1 MELFEAIKGRRSCR
15 NFSSEPITE
24 DIIME
29 IIEAGT
35 WAPSPL
41 NGQPWEFIVIEDNAT
56 KEMIYQEAERC
67 RKWGEEASGWKW
79 LGKYRVDF
87 LKLAPVLIAVVGDPA
102 KTGLDAYLDEGGVG
116 YQYACAAAIQNMH
129 LAAHGLGLSSLWF
142 TLYDKKKM
150 REILDIPPEKNPVS
164 IVCIGKPAGEI
175 PAPPRKE
182 VKEKVRFV
190 R

>member
-79 LGKYRVDF
+79 LGKY
-87 LKLAPVLIAVVGDPA
+87 
-102 KTGLDAYLDEGGVG
+102 
-116 YQYACAAAIQNMH
+116 
-129 LAAHGLGLSSLWF
+129 W
-142 TLYDKKKM
+142 
-150 REILDIPPEKNPVS
+150 
-164 IVCIGKPAGEI
+164 EI
-175 PAPPRKE
+175 PRRQGLMHILMRVVWVTNTPVPQLSKTCT
-182 VKEKVRFV
+182 
-190 R
+190 